1 MSSKLVLNSE
11 DPVKD
16 IKALAGSRYMRRAG
30 NKLMGW
36 MIVALF
42 VGLGGAY
49 LSPDPTLKWALC
61 IVVVLCAIFLAFMM
75 DKGQK
80 REAQRLMKEYKDSQ
94 PGK

>member
-1 MSSKLVLNSE
+1 MREKLVLKSD
-11 DPVKD
+11 DPVRD
-16 IKALAGSRYMRRAG
+16 IKAIAGSRYMKRAG

-49 LSPDPTLKWALC
+49 LTPNPMLKWALC
-61 IVVVLCAIFLAFMM
+61 IVVVLCAIFLAFIM

-80 REAQRLMKEYKDSQ
+80 REAQRLMKEYKSTL
-94 PGK
+94 PEK